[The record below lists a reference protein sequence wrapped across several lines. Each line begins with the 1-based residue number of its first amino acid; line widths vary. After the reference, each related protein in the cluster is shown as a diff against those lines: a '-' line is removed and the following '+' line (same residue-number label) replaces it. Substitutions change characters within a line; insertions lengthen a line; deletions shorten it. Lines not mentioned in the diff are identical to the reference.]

1 MRPPHICGGQEEFQV
16 NGLISVASCNHPNL
30 SWSGQYVTMEPSK
43 SIARSLARSRRIEHA
58 ITHLGAPEPRRCS
71 LGRLDKGTIVPQAR
85 LVSAANQ
92 IKQKLELTRENVPT
106 HQAPLQTL
114 NVITSCS
121 SRCSLSE
128 CNESTCFSPPD
139 VYLA

>member
-1 MRPPHICGGQEEFQV
+1 M

-85 LVSAANQ
+85 PVSAANQ

-114 NVITSCS
+114 NVIASVLVAGTCS
-121 SRCSLSE
+121 ELS
-128 CNESTCFSPPD
+128 FQQLKR
-139 VYLA
+139 LAVITEGYGFASDSFRN